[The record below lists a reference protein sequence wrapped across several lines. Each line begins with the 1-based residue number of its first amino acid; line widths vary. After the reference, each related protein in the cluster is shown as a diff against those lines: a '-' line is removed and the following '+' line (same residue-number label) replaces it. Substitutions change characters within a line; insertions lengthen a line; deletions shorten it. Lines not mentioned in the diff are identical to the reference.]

1 MAHQVDW
8 LIPWKKSYS
17 FRSQDEKKN
26 AANKKA
32 KFEELKKY
40 LENVLKRRNKG
51 KTSDKQHTLTT
62 VKWKP
67 LKENKHVFRLVA
79 YLSPSAIEKPKKKPG
94 PGGGDSIITPK
105 TPKQP

>member
-40 LENVLKRRNKG
+40 LENVLK
-51 KTSDKQHTLTT
+51 KT
-62 VKWKP
+62 
-67 LKENKHVFRLVA
+67 E
-79 YLSPSAIEKPKKKPG
+79 
-94 PGGGDSIITPK
+94 
-105 TPKQP
+105 